1 MEKYNFYQEEECE
14 FTNLEI
20 GGLCCLNCKQFKGI
34 DYDEEWIKCIPYS
47 AIQENETL
55 KKENNT
61 RFNYIVKLTKEKEN
75 LQIQVEQLENE
86 NASLKGGL

>member
-47 AIQENETL
+47 SIQENETL
-55 KKENNT
+55 VDK
-61 RFNYIVKLTKEKEN
+61 
-75 LQIQVEQLENE
+75 VEQLENE
-86 NASLKGGL
+86 LASLKGGL

>member
-20 GGLCCLNCKQFKGI
+20 GGICCLNCKQFKGI

-55 KKENNT
+55 KKENDA
-61 RFNYIVKLTKEKEN
+61 RFKFILKLTKEKEN
-75 LQIQVEQLENE
+75 LQMQVEQLENE
-86 NASLKGGL
+86 IASLKGGL